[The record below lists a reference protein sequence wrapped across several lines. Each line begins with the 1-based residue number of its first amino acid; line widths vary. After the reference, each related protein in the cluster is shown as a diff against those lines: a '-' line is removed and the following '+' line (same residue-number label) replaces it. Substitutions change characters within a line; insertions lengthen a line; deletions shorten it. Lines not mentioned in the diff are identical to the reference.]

1 MINMRFVIDDETTAV
16 SVTFVCRGSSEQ
28 KLFWLHHFHSDVKVT
43 LQRPTFPNY
52 KLYNTT

>member
-28 KLFWLHHFHSDVKVT
+28 KLF
-43 LQRPTFPNY
+43 
-52 KLYNTT
+52 